1 MLTEFLMGILLAY
14 PFHETI
20 PLQVHHWPQDRPV
33 QILSMSLCLAVGE
46 AARQHHVVGPL
57 LVLTSQVLTCHSSET
72 VDKLFTTS
80 HLKQK
85 RELK

>member
-46 AARQHHVVGPL
+46 AARPRGRATPSADLSSPHM
-57 LVLTSQVLTCHSSET
+57 SQ
-72 VDKLFTTS
+72 
-80 HLKQK
+80 Q
-85 RELK
+85 

>member
-1 MLTEFLMGILLAY
+1 MRQYLSKSTTGLRTDLYKFSPCLC
-14 PFHETI
+14 
-20 PLQVHHWPQDRPV
+20 V
-33 QILSMSLCLAVGE
+33 Q
-46 AARQHHVVGPL
+46 AARQYHMV

-72 VDKLFTTS
+72 VDKLFTIS

>member
-1 MLTEFLMGILLAY
+1 MGILLAY

-33 QILSMSLCLAVGE
+33 QILCTSLCPSVGE
-46 AARQHHVVGPL
+46 AATQHWVVRPL
-57 LVLTSQVLTCHSSET
+57 LVLTSQALICHSSET
-72 VDKLFTTS
+72 VDKLSIIS